1 MSTADILIGPATIWY
16 APVGE
21 TLPDPDS
28 VDYGDDWGGNWDK
41 MALTKEPV
49 TANRDVSTFDVMVEQ
64 STLPVKRSVTEE
76 KVTIETTLAEFL
88 ASSLKLAMEGTVTT
102 TAAGAGQVGM
112 DEIEG
117 GGQTLLSEYAWGIEG
132 KYIDAAGA
140 IFPVRVFIYRGT
152 AVLNGEL
159 QFAKGDSTGIP
170 LRIETLGDLTKD
182 VGKQLWK
189 IQKVTAAA
197 TS

>member
-21 TLPDPDS
+21 ALPDPNT
-28 VDYGDDWGGNWDK
+28 VNYGDDWGGNWEK

-49 TANRDVSTFDVMVEQ
+49 TANRDVSAFDVMVEQ
-64 STLPVKRSVTEE
+64 STLPVKRGVTEE
-76 KVTIETTLAEFL
+76 KVTIETILAEFL
-88 ASSLKLAMEGTVTT
+88 AASLKLAMEGTVTT
-102 TAAGAGQVGM
+102 TVAGAGQVGM

-117 GGQTLLSEYAWGIEG
+117 GGQTTLSEYAWGIEG
-132 KYIDAAGA
+132 KYIDASGN

-170 LRIETLGDLTKD
+170 LRIETLGDLSKV